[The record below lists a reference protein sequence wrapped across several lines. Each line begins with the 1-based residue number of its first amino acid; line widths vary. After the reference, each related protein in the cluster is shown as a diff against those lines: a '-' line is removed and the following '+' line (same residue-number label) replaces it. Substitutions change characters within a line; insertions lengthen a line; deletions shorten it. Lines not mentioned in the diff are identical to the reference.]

1 MKNGLIIEDIP
12 KVAAEM
18 EARLAQAFPNIH
30 TATVGS
36 LAAARKIL
44 STYEPQIALLDLGLP
59 DGEGIALLRDG
70 LLADTMVIVTTI
82 FDDDEHLF
90 DALRAGAQGYLLKD
104 EPDLEFVDALRG
116 AASGRP
122 PLSARMA
129 RKMIAFFNLR
139 NREGEARLST
149 REQEVLSLVARGYSV
164 RKVSEMLGVTPN
176 TTSGYLKNVYQKL
189 QINSRAE
196 AALEALRRGLVSPT
210 TL

>member
-30 TATVGS
+30 TATAGS

-70 LLADTMVIVTTI
+70 LLTDTMVIVTTI